1 MEIRIKTDLTTEP
14 VSTDEAKQFI
24 KFTYDTVTDEVDL
37 LEQLIKAVRTY
48 LERESGLTFSEKTI
62 EVYFNGDEDFTLPV
76 YPVISLDSVE
86 VISRDGSTDTPVYE
100 SQGNYEKRIFAQIS
114 ETSQLKVTCKAG
126 YGHDDTET
134 LPEDLKQ
141 AILKQ
146 VARWYYYRD
155 DFAEGNYLPEVK
167 NIINVHKRD
176 LI

>member
-1 MEIRIKTDLTTEP
+1 MEIRIKTDLTSEP
-14 VSTDEAKQFI
+14 VSTDEVKQFI

-48 LERESGLTFSEKTI
+48 LERESGLTFSKKTFEI
-62 EVYFNGDEDFTLPV
+62 YFDGDEDFTLPV
-76 YPVISLDSVE
+76 YPVISVSSVQK
-86 VISRDGSTDTPVYE
+86 IARNGDTETAIYE
-100 SQGNYEKRIFAQIS
+100 TAGNYEKRIFTEIS
-114 ETSQLKVTCKAG
+114 ETSQLKVTCMAG
-126 YGHDDTET
+126 YGESETET

-146 VARWYYYRD
+146 VAKWYYYRD